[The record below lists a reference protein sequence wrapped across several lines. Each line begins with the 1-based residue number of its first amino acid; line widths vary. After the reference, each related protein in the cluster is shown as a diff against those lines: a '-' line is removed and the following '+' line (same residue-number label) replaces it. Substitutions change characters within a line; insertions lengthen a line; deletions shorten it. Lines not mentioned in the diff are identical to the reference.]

1 MLCTGRE
8 SENTW
13 QWWQAYLTHAFNEVS
28 AQKILVPVQP
38 APRLM

>member
-13 QWWQAYLTHAFNEVS
+13 QWWQAHLTRTFNEVS
-28 AQKILVPVQP
+28 AQKILCPSS
-38 APRLM
+38 PRLG